1 MSATGQLAPGRE
13 SLKHDSLAW
22 RILFAVLG
30 LLATVIAIA
39 GVWLPGLPTTPF
51 VLLALWLFSRS
62 SDRLHAW
69 FHRIPVLRGAIE
81 MAERYREER
90 TLPLWVK
97 FVAPSFAWGS
107 TLFVYLTVGKLWL
120 TLIVGA
126 AATSSLIFVILTPTQ
141 RPLPTGSD

>member
-1 MSATGQLAPGRE
+1 MTASDPISAERE
-13 SLKHDSLAW
+13 SHKHESLAW
-22 RILFAVLG
+22 RIVFALLG
-30 LLATVIAIA
+30 LLFTAVAII

-81 MAERYREER
+81 IAERFKVER

-97 FVAPSFAWGS
+97 FVAPTFAWGS
-107 TLFVYLTVGKLWL
+107 TLFVYLTADKLWL
-120 TLIVGA
+120 TLLVGA
-126 AATSSLIFVILTPTQ
+126 AAVSSLVFVLITPTD
-141 RPLPTGSD
+141 RPRPDGPT